1 MFMKKYLVFFLCIFC
16 LVGCTNKSS
25 KEAVIEYLE
34 KYRNF
39 TAEIEESLMKD
50 LESVNWTK
58 EQKEKYILLMK
69 KQFVNLKYKIKEE
82 IYNGEEA
89 TVLVDITVYNYHN
102 SKREALKEQDE
113 SQNYIDKV
121 LEKMNNET
129 HTIKYTLVFKTNYK
143 EGVWVLEQPSEE
155 TLKKIEGIYNET

>member
-1 MFMKKYLVFFLCIFC
+1 MKKYLVFFLCIFC

-50 LESVNWTK
+50 LESVIWTK

>member
-1 MFMKKYLVFFLCIFC
+1 MKKYLVFILCIFC

-155 TLKKIEGIYNET
+155 TLKKIGGIYNET

>member
-1 MFMKKYLVFFLCIFC
+1 MKKYLVFFLCIFC

-155 TLKKIEGIYNET
+155 TLKKIEGVYNET

>member
-1 MFMKKYLVFFLCIFC
+1 MKKYLVFFLCIFC

-58 EQKEKYILLMK
+58 EQKEKYILLLK

>member
-1 MFMKKYLVFFLCIFC
+1 MKKYLVFFLCIFC

-82 IYNGEEA
+82 IYNGEKA

>member
-1 MFMKKYLVFFLCIFC
+1 MKKYLVFFLCIFC

-50 LESVNWTK
+50 LESVNWKK
-58 EQKEKYILLMK
+58 EQKEKYILLLK

>member
-1 MFMKKYLVFFLCIFC
+1 MKKYLVFFLCILC

-58 EQKEKYILLMK
+58 EQKEK
-69 KQFVNLKYKIKEE
+69 
-82 IYNGEEA
+82 YNGEEA

>member
-1 MFMKKYLVFFLCIFC
+1 MKKYLVFFLCIFC

>member
-1 MFMKKYLVFFLCIFC
+1 MKKYLVFFLCIFC

-50 LESVNWTK
+50 LESVNWKK

>member
-1 MFMKKYLVFFLCIFC
+1 MKKYLVFFLCIFC

-58 EQKEKYILLMK
+58 EQKEKYILLLK

-155 TLKKIEGIYNET
+155 TLKKIEGVYNET

>member
-1 MFMKKYLVFFLCIFC
+1 MKKYLVFFLCIFC

-50 LESVNWTK
+50 LESVNWKK

-155 TLKKIEGIYNET
+155 TLKKIEGVYNET

>member
-1 MFMKKYLVFFLCIFC
+1 MKKYLVFFLCILC

-89 TVLVDITVYNYHN
+89 TVIVDITVYNYHN

>member
-1 MFMKKYLVFFLCIFC
+1 MKKYLVFFLCILC

>member
-1 MFMKKYLVFFLCIFC
+1 MKKYLVFFLCIFC

-129 HTIKYTLVFKTNYK
+129 HTIKYTLVFKINYK

-155 TLKKIEGIYNET
+155 TLKKIEGVYNET

>member
-1 MFMKKYLVFFLCIFC
+1 MKKYLVFFLCIFC

-143 EGVWVLEQPSEE
+143 EGIWVLEQPSEE
-155 TLKKIEGIYNET
+155 TLKKIEGVYNET

>member
-1 MFMKKYLVFFLCIFC
+1 
-16 LVGCTNKSS
+16 
-25 KEAVIEYLE
+25 
-34 KYRNF
+34 
-39 TAEIEESLMKD
+39 
-50 LESVNWTK
+50 
-58 EQKEKYILLMK
+58 MK